1 MSRPFARLR
10 RTLRYAAIRGGL
22 ELVAALR
29 TLGIAPATA
38 GRGIAFT
45 LHHVR
50 PADEIRPGPNEHLSV
65 TPEFLAEA
73 IEAAL
78 AAGLVPVAL
87 EDLPTLLADP
97 ADTRRFVCF
106 TLDDGYRDN
115 ARHAAPVFRRFQ
127 VPYTV
132 FVTTDF
138 VDRRH
143 TVWWETA
150 ELLTETVDAFEFDFG
165 DGPVRVDCRGR
176 QAKMNAFDRLCDFVA
191 EGGEDDAVARI
202 DATARACGVVPEAI
216 VDDLFMTP
224 DELRALAA
232 DPLCRLGAH
241 TETHVNL
248 RRVAADRLRDE
259 VVRSADR
266 IEEWVGRRPREF
278 CYPYGWGI
286 AVGPREVDAVQDAGY
301 AVAVTTRP
309 GVLERTRPRD
319 TLTLSRVSL
328 NGYYQRRRWVEA
340 LITGLPFVGH

>member
-1 MSRPFARLR
+1 MSLPTTRLR
-10 RTLRYAAIRGGL
+10 RMFRYAAIRGGL

-29 TLGIAPATA
+29 ALGLAPATA
-38 GRGIAFT
+38 GRGIVFT

-50 PADEIRPGPNEHLSV
+50 PASEIRPGPNAHLTV
-65 TPEFLAEA
+65 TPGFLSEA

-78 AAGLVPVAL
+78 DAGLVPVAL
-87 EDLPTLLADP
+87 EDLPALLADP
-97 ADTRRFVCF
+97 TEERRFVCF

-115 ARHAAPVFRRFQ
+115 ARHAAPIFRRYG

-138 VDRRH
+138 IDRSR

-150 ELLTETVDAFEFDFG
+150 EMLTAGVDAFDFDFG
-165 DGPVRVDCRGR
+165 AGPVRLDCGR
-176 QAKMNAFDRLCDFVA
+176 RAAKIDAFDRLCIFVA

-202 DATARACGVVPEAI
+202 DAAARVCGLDPEKIA
-216 VDDLFMTP
+216 DELFMTR
-224 DELRALAA
+224 DELRELAA

-248 RRVAADRLRDE
+248 RRVSAERLRDE

-278 CYPYGWGI
+278 CYPYGWGV

-309 GVLERTRPRD
+309 GLVACARPRD
-319 TLTLSRVSL
+319 VLTLARVSL

-340 LITGLPFVGH
+340 LISGVPFFGG